1 MIIDVSNAEIIN
13 TKEVYI
19 HDDIFEELW
28 FNREGKQLHLLI
40 LKTEIYKS
48 YTIDFFRVIGFEM
61 TACDFWGRAPHI
73 LDFEYVERKNNTLI
87 PKLFEK
93 KEKGNYKY
101 SSLRNQEDYIETVIT
116 FSSGDQLRIACESI
130 VII

>member
-1 MIIDVSNAEIIN
+1 MTIDVSNAEIIN
-13 TKEVYI
+13 SKEVCM
-19 HDDIFEELW
+19 HDDILKELCFIRHEKKLQLLMLREEM
-28 FNREGKQLHLLI
+28 FKR
-40 LKTEIYKS
+40 
-48 YTIDFFRVIGFEM
+48 YTVDFFRVIGFEM

-101 SSLRNQEDYIETVIT
+101 SSLRNREDYIETVIT

>member
-1 MIIDVSNAEIIN
+1 
-13 TKEVYI
+13 
-19 HDDIFEELW
+19 
-28 FNREGKQLHLLI
+28 
-40 LKTEIYKS
+40 
-48 YTIDFFRVIGFEM
+48 M
-61 TACDFWGRAPHI
+61 TACDFWGHSPHI

-93 KEKGNYKY
+93 KDKDCTY

>member
-1 MIIDVSNAEIIN
+1 MTIDVSNAEIIN
-13 TKEVYI
+13 SKEVCM
-19 HDDIFEELW
+19 HDDILKELCFIRHEKKLQLLMLREEM
-28 FNREGKQLHLLI
+28 FKR
-40 LKTEIYKS
+40 
-48 YTIDFFRVIGFEM
+48 YTVDFFRVIGFEM
-61 TACDFWGRAPHI
+61 TACDFWGHSPHI

-93 KEKGNYKY
+93 KDKDCTY